1 MRKLQNNENGLLS
14 EEAVDAYLDS
24 IKDVVEIGV
33 SAGTTVNSVALAS
46 LSQVNDSLQFVA
58 AINLE
63 VSCDSD
69 PCNEAEAESDALG
82 QVDSS
87 IQTSLSDGSFENTL
101 ETNLMDVDDD
111 ECGTAFESCMTFQ
124 ESAAMATA
132 TTEVFQREY
141 IIIICDPTAFVSFST
156 FSPGSLTIC
165 FQLFTF
171 R

>member
-1 MRKLQNNENGLLS
+1 MRKLQNNEDGLLS

-33 SAGTTVNSVALAS
+33 SAGTTVNSVTLAS

-69 PCNEAEAESDALG
+69 PCNEAEAESDALE

-87 IQTSLSDGSFENTL
+87 IQKSISDGSL
-101 ETNLMDVDDD
+101 ESALATNLMDVD
-111 ECGTAFESCMTFQ
+111 ECGAAFDSCTAFQ
-124 ESAAMATA
+124 NSAKMATA

-141 IIIICDPTAFVSFST
+141 IIIVIIICDATAFVSFST
-156 FSPGSLTIC
+156 FSPGSS
-165 FQLFTF
+165 LFVF
-171 R
+171 NC

>member
-1 MRKLQNNENGLLS
+1 MRKLQNNEDGLLS

-24 IKDVVEIGV
+24 IKEVVEIGV
-33 SAGTTVNSVALAS
+33 SAGTTVNSVVLAS
-46 LSQVNDSLQFVA
+46 LTQVNDILQFVA

-87 IQTSLSDGSFENTL
+87 IKTSLSDGSFESAL
-101 ETNLMDVDDD
+101 ETNLMDVD
-111 ECGTAFESCMTFQ
+111 ECGTAFDSCMAFQ

-141 IIIICDPTAFVSFST
+141 IIIIICDPAAFVSFST
-156 FSPGSLTIC
+156 FSPGSS
-165 FQLFTF
+165 LFVF
-171 R
+171 NC

>member
-24 IKDVVEIGV
+24 IKEVVEDDV
-33 SAGTTVNSVALAS
+33 SAGTTVRSVVLAS
-46 LSQVNDSLQFVA
+46 LTQVNDSLQFVA
-58 AINLE
+58 AITLE

-69 PCNEAEAESDALG
+69 PCNEAEAESGALE

-87 IQTSLSDGSFENTL
+87 IKTSLSNDSLENAL
-101 ETNLMDVDDD
+101 ATNLVGVND
-111 ECGTAFESCMTFQ
+111 CGTAFESCTDFQ
-124 ESAAMATA
+124 DSAKMATA

-156 FSPGSLTIC
+156 FSPGSS
-165 FQLFTF
+165 LFVF
-171 R
+171 NC